1 MIVIQKMIL
10 KFILIRPKRSK
21 KLKYLLINGLQVSL
35 RITTTFQIMLIPIV
49 TTITIGV
56 LEQKIIIGDI

>member
-21 KLKYLLINGLQVSL
+21 KLKNLLSNGLQVSL
-35 RITTTFQIMLIPIV
+35 SITTTFPIMIPIV
-49 TTITIGV
+49 PTITIGL